1 MRQVI
6 SDFLDRLHNTA
17 GTISLREESDKMVQI
32 YSDERYSL
40 NDLAAILEDDV
51 TILLREL
58 ESESATIEHD
68 AGNQCWENV
77 HKSNTF
83 LISGVIRFLI
93 DRAAG
98 VRVFLSDDFLLQHE
112 DDIFL
117 NTRFANYVRNE
128 YKAKGKPQ
136 QKHIEAPQ
144 KPIGGNSGE
153 LAGSGNESAP
163 EGENVPPTE
172 NYIELTPELQ
182 TTDKKAEKVFTAAY
196 NEGWITKRNDG
207 GYQWKG
213 FGDISRTR
221 KLAYMCAQIY
231 ETPSWK
237 NIESFFSES
246 QLGRDWGNVK
256 TQTKDDRT
264 GRQPWMNRIDN
275 LINEALQ

>member
-58 ESESATIEHD
+58 KSESAAIEHD

-98 VRVFLSDDFLLQHE
+98 VRVFLSDDFLSQHE

-153 LAGSGNESAP
+153 LAGSDNENAP
-163 EGENVPPTE
+163 ESSKQPDIKKEELPT
-172 NYIELTPELQ
+172 
-182 TTDKKAEKVFTAAY
+182 
-196 NEGWITKRNDG
+196 
-207 GYQWKG
+207 
-213 FGDISRTR
+213 
-221 KLAYMCAQIY
+221 IY
-231 ETPSWK
+231 DDEINK
-237 NIESFFSES
+237 D
-246 QLGRDWGNVK
+246 Q
-256 TQTKDDRT
+256 DDRQ
-264 GRQPWMNRIDN
+264 G
-275 LINEALQ
+275 A